1 MLVRDIQL
9 HLQNMQLLSKITI
22 VGKVVMFT
30 GGDIHWCT
38 VEDIPKEIHDWK
50 VTFFNIEYDDK
61 HGIFFRIHC
70 KKGETEC

>member
-1 MLVRDIQL
+1 
-9 HLQNMQLLSKITI
+9 
-22 VGKVVMFT
+22 MFT

-70 KKGETEC
+70 KKGEHNEQG